1 MATITEI
8 AKHAGVSIG
17 TVDRVLHNRGYV
29 KQETRERVEKACEE
43 LHYEPNRVAQGL
55 AVRKKKLKFLFMIPK
70 TQYSPFFIPVRES
83 AEKKAKSLE
92 AYAATTDIVEYPDN
106 SDEENKLLK
115 SLKKTIGEYDGVC
128 ITGSTSP
135 INDLI
140 IEEQKRR
147 DLPLVF
153 YNSRLDGVEHLAY
166 VGCDYI
172 ASGRLAAG
180 LAAMAGGEDAKI
192 CFFTEYDSIKE
203 SATERIRGFSNEM
216 NSRYP
221 DMELLGKW
229 SIALDREQNRRAV
242 REMLTKYPETNVVYV
257 INPRDYDICRLIAAE
272 DSEHKIRIITNDLV
286 AVQYEMFHKGMI
298 TATICQEPEKQGKL
312 SLEILFNYLAYGTV
326 PKKVNYTELSIHI
339 EQNL

>member
-1 MATITEI
+1 MATINEI
-8 AKHAGVSIG
+8 AKLAGVSIG

-29 KQETRERVEKACEE
+29 KAETKERVQKACEE
-43 LHYEPNRVAQGL
+43 LRYEPNRVAQGL
-55 AVRKKKLKFLFMIPK
+55 AVRKKKLKFLFMIPGTK
-70 TQYSPFFIPVRES
+70 YSPFFIPVRES

-92 AYAATTDIVEYPDN
+92 AYAATTDIIEYPETTA
-106 SDEENKLLK
+106 DEAKLLK
-115 SLKKTIGEYDGVC
+115 ELKKTIGEYDGAC
-128 ITGSTSP
+128 ITGTVSP

-147 DLPLVF
+147 DMPLVF
-153 YNSRLDGVEHLAY
+153 YNSRLEGVEHLSY

-180 LAAMAGGEDAKI
+180 LSAMAGGEAAKV

-216 NSRYP
+216 SSRYP

-229 SIALDREQNRRAV
+229 TISLDREENKRAV
-242 REMLTKYPETNVVYV
+242 REMFVKYPETNVVYV

-272 DSEHKIRIITNDLV
+272 DTERKIRMITNDLV

-298 TATICQEPEKQGKL
+298 SATICQEPEKQGKL

>member
-8 AKHAGVSIG
+8 AKLAGVSIG

-29 KQETRERVEKACEE
+29 KAETRERVEKACEE
-43 LHYEPNRVAQGL
+43 LHYVPNRVAQGL

-70 TQYSPFFIPVRES
+70 TEYNPFFIPVRES

-92 AYAATTDIVEYPDN
+92 AYAATTDILEYPD
-106 SDEENKLLK
+106 SIEEEEKLLQRLKK
-115 SLKKTIGEYDGVC
+115 SLGEYDGIC
-128 ITGSTSP
+128 ITGVTSI

-140 IEEQKRR
+140 VEEQKKRNI
-147 DLPLVF
+147 PLVF
-153 YNSRLDGVEHLAY
+153 YNSRLDGVDHLSY
-166 VGCDYI
+166 IGCDYL

-180 LAAMAGGEDAKI
+180 LAAIAGGNDANI
-192 CFFTEYDSIKE
+192 CFFTEYGSIKE
-203 SATERIRGFSNEM
+203 SASERIRGFMGEM
-216 NSRYP
+216 NSHYP
-221 DMELLGKW
+221 DMKLLEKW
-229 SIALDREQNRRAV
+229 SISLDRAENQRAV
-242 REMLTKYPETNVVYV
+242 REMFVKYPETSVVYV

-272 DSEHKIRIITNDLV
+272 DTEHRIRIITNDLV

-298 TATICQEPEKQGKL
+298 SATICQEPEKQGKL
-312 SLEILFNYLAYGTV
+312 SLEILFNYLAYGTI

>member
-8 AKHAGVSIG
+8 AELAGVSIG

-29 KQETRERVEKACEE
+29 KAETRERVEKACEE
-43 LHYEPNRVAQGL
+43 LQYEPNRVAQGL

-92 AYAATTDIVEYPDN
+92 AYAATTDIIEYPD
-106 SDEENKLLK
+106 SAAEEAELIKT
-115 SLKKTIGEYDGVC
+115 LKKSIGEYDGVC
-128 ITGSTSP
+128 ITGTVSP

-140 IEEQKRR
+140 IAEQKKR
-147 DLPLVF
+147 DIPLVF

-180 LAAMAGGEDAKI
+180 LTAMAGGDDAKI

-216 NSRYP
+216 SSRYP
-221 DMELLGKW
+221 DMELLGRW
-229 SIALDREQNRRAV
+229 SISLDREENKRSV
-242 REMLTKYPETNVVYV
+242 KEMFVKYPETNVVYV

-272 DSEHKIRIITNDLV
+272 DTDHKIRIITNDLV
-286 AVQYEMFHKGMI
+286 AVQYEMFHKGLI

-339 EQNL
+339 EQNI

>member
-1 MATITEI
+1 MATINEI
-8 AKHAGVSIG
+8 AKLAGVSIG

-29 KQETRERVEKACEE
+29 KAETKERVQKACEE

-55 AVRKKKLKFLFMIPK
+55 AVRKKKLKFLFMIPGTK
-70 TQYSPFFIPVRES
+70 YSPFFIPVRES

-92 AYAATTDIVEYPDN
+92 AYAATTDIIEYPETTA
-106 SDEENKLLK
+106 DEAKLLK
-115 SLKKTIGEYDGVC
+115 ELKKTIGEYDGAC
-128 ITGSTSP
+128 ITGTVSP

-147 DLPLVF
+147 DMPLVF
-153 YNSRLDGVEHLAY
+153 YNSRLEGVEHLSY

-180 LAAMAGGEDAKI
+180 LSAMAGGEAAKV

-216 NSRYP
+216 SSRYP

-229 SIALDREQNRRAV
+229 TISLDREENKRAV
-242 REMLTKYPETNVVYV
+242 REMFVKYPETNVVYV

-272 DSEHKIRIITNDLV
+272 DTERKIRMITNDLV

-298 TATICQEPEKQGKL
+298 SATICQEPEKQGKL